1 MSTPSA
7 APARRRLVPG
17 RAGTAAGL
25 LAVASVVALRLWVA
39 EPLLVGSDSM
49 EPTLPE
55 GGLVLLLKSGSPEER
70 AVPGSLV
77 VFAGPEDGRTTV
89 KRVVAAGG
97 QTVAIEDSVLVVD
110 GVPVPEPFVDHN
122 RIDGTWFGPVTVPPE
137 HVFVLGDNR
146 SPSVDSRDYGSV
158 PAAVVEATVLLPRGR

>member
-1 MSTPSA
+1 MSA
-7 APARRRLVPG
+7 AAAGAARRARTG
-17 RAGTAAGL
+17 RAGTAAAL
-25 LAVASVVALRLWVA
+25 LAVASVVALRLWAV
-39 EPLLVGSDSM
+39 EPLVVVSDSM

-55 GGLVLLLKSGSPEER
+55 GGLVLLLRSGSPEGR

-77 VFAGPEDGRTTV
+77 VFADPGDGHSTV

-110 GVPVPEPFVDHN
+110 GTPVDEPFVDHS
-122 RIDGTWFGPVTVPPE
+122 RIDGTWFGPVAVPPG

-158 PAAVVEATVLLPRGR
+158 PASAVEATVLLPPGP

>member
-110 GVPVPEPFVDHN
+110 GVPVPEPFVDHS

-158 PAAVVEATVLLPRGR
+158 PVAVVEATVLLPRGR

>member
-1 MSTPSA
+1 MT
-7 APARRRLVPG
+7 APAGTARRARPG

-25 LAVASVVALRLWVA
+25 LVVAAVVALRLWVV
-39 EPLLVGSDSM
+39 EPLVVGSDSM

-55 GGLVLLLKSGSPEER
+55 GGLVLLLKSGSPQER
-70 AVPGSLV
+70 AVPGALV
-77 VFAGPEDGRTTV
+77 VLAGPDGGHSTV
-89 KRVVAAGG
+89 KRVVASGG
-97 QTVAIEDSVLVVD
+97 QTVAIQDSVLVVD
-110 GVPVPEPFVDHN
+110 GAPVPEPFVDHD

-158 PAAVVEATVLLPRGR
+158 PLSVVEATVLLPRGP